1 MCNEK
6 KGKNDSKGK
15 TLKKGEVSQFG
26 EALRAYQSWQLLGNC
41 TGCAATTAQGVPA
54 PWLQLQLIPFF
65 TRQLIRYCAVYHT
78 HDFLKCNVKL
88 N

>member
-1 MCNEK
+1 MCNE

-41 TGCAATTAQGVPA
+41 TGCAATTVGLLQGTGCVNCWGA
-54 PWLQLQLIPFF
+54 PQGTP
-65 TRQLIRYCAVYHT
+65 TRTVDTLLH
-78 HDFLKCNVKL
+78 
-88 N
+88 